1 MTNITATKNE
11 NTNTYDFNVTF
22 NFNFTVKA
30 NNLKDA
36 WTKAYATIKAVKNTK
51 DFTLFGAIKRMT
63 QNGAVLFWGTDEN
76 TK

>member
-36 WTKAYATIKAVKNTK
+36 WTKAYATIKAVKDTK
-51 DFTLFGAIKRMT
+51 DFTLFGVIKRMKQT
-63 QNGAVLFWGTDEN
+63 DGVLFWGTDEN

>member
-11 NTNTYDFNVTF
+11 ATNTYDFNVTF

-36 WTKAYATIKAVKNTK
+36 WTKAYATIKAVKDTK
-51 DFTLFGAIKRMT
+51 DFTLFGAIKRMRQT
-63 QNGAVLFWGTDEN
+63 DRVLFWSTDEN